1 MSNYF
6 GNRYDVERDDSER
19 DENRHFMAEVAQDA
33 DQFTSEIQESDEV
46 IVIKDSGNIHVHTTE
61 TQAALSLQLALQLA
75 LTLVIRISIADS
87 DDSDSVAQELLQHF
101 DSEQKN
107 VQKIHIENSKDV
119 NIKTNDTDIAASL
132 QVMLEALLAIV
143 ARLDIG

>member
-6 GNRYDVERDDSER
+6 GDKHEVERDE
-19 DENRHFMAEVAQDA
+19 EKLHTAEIAQDA

-46 IVIKDSGNIHVHTTE
+46 IVIKDSGNVYVQTTE
-61 TQAALSLQLALQLA
+61 TQAAVSLQLALQLA
-75 LTLVIRISIADS
+75 IALVLEISIADS
-87 DDSDSVAQELLQHF
+87 DDSDGVVQDLLQHF
-101 DSEQKN
+101 NSEQKT

-119 NIKTNDTDIAASL
+119 SVTTTDTDISANL

-143 ARLDIG
+143 ARLDIA